1 MKAATAQAPGPAQP
15 GTPWAAGVA
24 WAASTQPPIHEPAS
38 GAPARIVH
46 SQALARSLGQPL
58 LSGNRVDVLVD
69 GVQTYAAMFEAIEQA
84 RDHINIES
92 YIVEAEGPGEQL
104 AQRLLA
110 RRRQGVSVNLLF
122 DSFGS
127 FGTSAR
133 YFEQLRRGGV
143 TLCEYNPLRRMA
155 TLLGRALHLRDHRKL
170 MVVDGRIGF
179 IGGVNISGVY
189 TSGSAG
195 TGRGNGHAGRG
206 AQAGW
211 RDTHVRVEGPVV
223 AELQR
228 LFMRHWQRFACE
240 PMQHGRYFPA
250 LHTVGE
256 HRVGVAATD
265 AGAGRNPF
273 YRALLA
279 AIDAAQQRVLL
290 TSAYFVPTP
299 RLVRAL
305 TAAAQRGVEVRMVL
319 PGISDFWAPLQAG
332 RSHYGRLL
340 RAGVH
345 IHELHDRLLHAKTT
359 VVDGVWAT
367 IGSSNLDWRSFLHNA
382 EANVI
387 VLDAGFG
394 AQVEQVFRADVEHC
408 SEIGIDHW
416 RRRGWLQR
424 AQERLARRF
433 EFFL

>member
-1 MKAATAQAPGPAQP
+1 MKAAAAHAPDPAQT
-15 GTPWAAGVA
+15 GTPWAAGLA
-24 WAASTQPPIHEPAS
+24 WAASTQPPAHVPAPGS
-38 GAPARIVH
+38 PARVVH
-46 SQALARSLGQPL
+46 AQALARSLGQPL

-69 GVQTYAAMFEAIEQA
+69 GAQTYAAMFEAIEQA

-92 YIVEAEGPGEQL
+92 YIVEAEGPGEEL

-127 FGTSAR
+127 FGTSAS
-133 YFEQLRRGGV
+133 YFERLRRGGV

-195 TGRGNGHAGRG
+195 LGNGRG

-211 RDTHVRVEGPVV
+211 RDTHVRVEGPAV

-228 LFMRHWQRFACE
+228 LFMRHWQRFARE

-250 LHTVGE
+250 LQPMGE

-290 TSAYFVPTP
+290 TSAYFVPTR

-387 VLDAGFG
+387 VLDTGFG
-394 AQVEQVFRADVEHC
+394 ARVEQVFWADVERC
-408 SEIGIDHW
+408 SEIGIDRW

>member
-1 MKAATAQAPGPAQP
+1 MKAESAMASSAARQP
-15 GTPWAAGVA
+15 KPWPRAPWAD
-24 WAASTQPPIHEPAS
+24 STRPPPLPGI
-38 GAPARIVH
+38 PARIVH
-46 SQALARSLGQPL
+46 AHALARSLGQPL
-58 LSGNRVDVLVD
+58 LSGNQVDVLVD
-69 GVQTYAAMFEAIEQA
+69 GPQTYAAMFEAIDHA

-92 YIVEAEGPGEQL
+92 YIVEAEGPGEEL
-104 AQRLLA
+104 AQRLIA

-133 YFEQLRRGGV
+133 YFEQLRRGGI
-143 TLCEYNPLRRMA
+143 TLCEYNPLRRLA
-155 TLLGRALHLRDHRKL
+155 TSLSRALHLRDHRKL
-170 MVVDGRIGF
+170 MVVDGRVGF
-179 IGGVNISGVY
+179 IGGINISGVY
-189 TSGSAG
+189 SSGSAG
-195 TGRGNGHAGRG
+195 IVKNAARSAKGS
-206 AQAGW
+206 QAGW

-228 LFMRHWQRFACE
+228 LFIRHWQRFARD

-250 LHTVGE
+250 LHAVGE

-265 AGAGRNPF
+265 AGTGRNPF

-279 AIDAAQQRVLL
+279 AIDAAQHRVLL
-290 TSAYFVPTP
+290 TSAYFVPTR
-299 RLVRAL
+299 RLVQAL
-305 TAAAQRGVEVRMVL
+305 TDAAQRGVEVSLVL

-332 RSHYGRLL
+332 RSHYSRLL
-340 RAGVH
+340 RAGVR
-345 IHELHDRLLHAKTT
+345 IHELHDRLLHAKTS
-359 VVDGVWAT
+359 VIDGVWAT

-394 AQVEQVFRADVEHC
+394 AQVESVFWADVDACNEVGLERW
-408 SEIGIDHW
+408 S
-416 RRRGWLQR
+416 RRGWMQR
-424 AQERLARRF
+424 MQERLARRF